1 MSLYNITCPLAGPVQ
16 MADGNYVHI
25 CYQSKLQA
33 RTVSPAHTVGRGVL
47 PVVRSGVVVGSLT
60 DAGNEQE
67 WEDL

>member
-1 MSLYNITCPLAGPVQ
+1 